1 MSDETQLAD
10 SKHLIHFTVDGQP
23 FETDEPKR
31 LASAILTDY
40 AKVSTADYQLGELD
54 GHNPTPKLFA
64 DEQTV
69 EIHGGARYVTVR
81 IGPGPV
87 E

>member
-1 MSDETQLAD
+1 MSDETLAAD
-10 SKHLIHFTVDGQP
+10 RKHLTHFTVDGEP
-23 FETDEPKR
+23 FETDEPKQ
-31 LASAILTDY
+31 LASAILTNY
-40 AKVSTADYQLGELD
+40 AKVSTTEYQLGELD

-64 DEQTV
+64 NDQTV
-69 EIHGGARYVTVR
+69 EIHEGARYVTVR